1 MAKETY
7 VARCYNWE
15 VNETIA
21 LYESFGWELV
31 ANNVVTSLNTTDTN
45 VAAENDLT
53 FSREKDA
60 PWYAEADRLQREYVA
75 YTNQIDQLLETSP
88 EKESKFH
95 WILFIIGLFVYGLG
109 VWYAI
114 GHIIVVSV
122 RKRNVKKWHEEN
134 DPKIEEIN
142 EKKAKIANECY
153 DLINGA
159 K

>member
-31 ANNVVTSLNTTDTN
+31 SNNVVTSLNTTDTN
-45 VAAENDLT
+45 IAAENDLT

-60 PWYAEADRLQREYVA
+60 PWYAEADRLQKEYVA
-75 YTNQIDQLLETSP
+75 CNNQIDQILETSP

-109 VWYAI
+109 MWYAI
-114 GHIIVVSV
+114 GHIIVVSI
-122 RKRNVKKWHEEN
+122 RKNKAKKWHEEN
-134 DPKIEEIN
+134 DAKIAEIN
-142 EKKAKIANECY
+142 DKKAKIAAECLAIVN
-153 DLINGA
+153 DE